1 MNKTY
6 MMTMEELVYYVMD
19 IDEEEDLENGTSRLL
34 LNADGSL
41 TLLEYNKDVTL
52 VSTNVIGFK
61 IKAVGYTELNIKMH
75 E

>member
-52 VSTNVIGFK
+52 VSTNVSGFK